1 MRLRQRICAMLAL
14 AVLAAS
20 ARAGT
25 DLMTQDPVLEPPVV
39 RLVFKA
45 RSFELWLNTLAEGD
59 VPAQA
64 QAAHAIALAA
74 EAKAEVA
81 VAGRARIR
89 AALEKLPADAARA
102 AARYSL
108 VQALIYL
115 DDRESAALLL
125 KLNQAGDDD
134 MIVLSDEALARWAY
148 ADAAAVWLKRL
159 EDEKASVTVRR
170 SAVMALGNAKH
181 RQAAP
186 RMAELVTQGET
197 AMSLRL
203 AAAST
208 LAQLDEKTATAA
220 AKVVLARP
228 GTQTHAEVVAATL
241 LRGSDEQDAV
251 ALLSRLLQSRDAA
264 ARVAAGRRLL
274 TLAPEK
280 VVAVAP
286 QLAEGDGPL
295 RLLAVEALATKGASA
310 DLALLARL
318 LQDQLGEVRRA
329 AKGALRAAAVDDAA
343 RAKVLRAVATLD
355 DSSLGAA
362 QCERLVLRA
371 ELGDVAAIA
380 LILRGFESAIPGEGT
395 RAALALQAGYR
406 RWPEEEQARV
416 AKAFAE
422 ALERRGKAMEKPS
435 KVLTPQGLDRVIED
449 LAALSQVAGVLRL
462 QQASAVL
469 EAHVKR
475 ATLDERTRSAACWA
489 LGKMHEGTGDKR
501 VTRLLSERLL
511 DRREAPN
518 IEHERVRAMAGVG
531 LSWIGG
537 PEAEAALHRVLDS
550 DPPLV
555 RVVARW
561 HRVRTSGKAEG
572 PVVIERAAPP
582 QFLEALD

>member
-1 MRLRQRICAMLAL
+1 MICAVLAL
-14 AVLAAS
+14 GVLAAS

-25 DLMTQDPVLEPPVV
+25 DLMSQDPVLEPPVV

-59 VPAQA
+59 VPARA
-64 QAAHAIALAA
+64 HAAHAIALAA
-74 EAKAEVA
+74 EAKGEAA
-81 VAGRARIR
+81 VASRARIR
-89 AALEKLPADAARA
+89 VALEKMPADAAHA
-102 AARYSL
+102 AARHSL

-115 DDRESAALLL
+115 DDRDAAALLF

-134 MIVLSDEALARWAY
+134 MIALSDEALARWGY

-159 EDEKASVTVRR
+159 QDDKASVTVRR
-170 SAVMALGNAKH
+170 SAILALGKV
-181 RQAAP
+181 RDRAA
-186 RMAELVTQGET
+186 ASQLAGLVTQEGVT
-197 AMSLRL
+197 LALRY
-203 AAAST
+203 AAASA
-208 LAQLDEKTATAA
+208 LAAVDEKAATAA
-220 AKVVLARP
+220 ARALLGRA
-228 GTQTHAEVVAATL
+228 GTAAPAEVLAATL
-241 LRGSDEQDAV
+241 LRNAQDEAAV

-264 ARVAAGRRLL
+264 VRVAAGRRLL
-274 TLAPEK
+274 NLAPEK
-280 VVAVAP
+280 VVAAAP

-295 RLLAVEALATKGASA
+295 RLLAVEALATKGVSA

-329 AKGALRAAAVDDAA
+329 AQGALRRAAVDDAA

-355 DSSLGAA
+355 DSSLGVI

-371 ELGDVAAIA
+371 ELGDGAAIP
-380 LILRGFESAIPGEGT
+380 LIVRGFESTTPGEGA

-406 RWPEEEQARV
+406 HWPAEEQARV
-416 AKAFAE
+416 AKGLAD
-422 ALERRGKAMEKPS
+422 ALERRGKALENPPKGM
-435 KVLTPQGLDRVIED
+435 TPQSLEGFSED
-449 LAALSQVAGVLRL
+449 LAVMSQVAGVLRL
-462 QQASAVL
+462 RQASTVL
-469 EAHVKR
+469 EGHVKR
-475 ATLDERTRSAACWA
+475 TMLDERTRSAACWA
-489 LGKMHEGTGDKR
+489 LGKMHEGSGDKR

-511 DRREAPN
+511 DRRDAPN

-537 PEAEAALHRVLDS
+537 ADAEGAINKVVDS
-550 DPPLV
+550 DPPWV

-572 PVVIERAAPP
+572 PVVVNRAAAP